1 MAGTTITPDQDAIFS
16 EIDIA
21 APADR
26 VFQGIGD
33 AETVRRRHP
42 EFDVFEM
49 DLRVGG
55 KWRPHLRKA
64 KPYRGVDV
72 IRHDGE
78 VLEIDP
84 PRLLVYTWF
93 ANFHSDPKHRSL
105 VRWELTPTKSGTHV
119 KMTHSELEAPQDYAG
134 GTADGRGCSRKSRP
148 LRRASGENRNDH
160 NHRYPRSGCHRQ

>member
-1 MAGTTITPDQDAIFS
+1 MATTSVTADQNTIIS

-26 VFQGIGD
+26 VFKAICD
-33 AETVRRRHP
+33 AETVRRCHP

-49 DLRVGG
+49 DLRIGG
-55 KWRPHLRKA
+55 KWRMELRMPQPH
-64 KPYRGVDV
+64 RGVEV

-93 ANFHSDPKHRSL
+93 ANFHKDPKHRST

-119 KMTHSELEAPQDYAG
+119 KVVHSGLATEPEARADYAG
-134 GTADGRGCSRKSRP
+134 GWPGVLEQIKKFA
-148 LRRASGENRNDH
+148 E
-160 NHRYPRSGCHRQ
+160 Q

>member
-1 MAGTTITPDQDAIFS
+1 MATTIVTPDQDAIVS

-26 VFQGIGD
+26 VFRGICD

-55 KWRPHLRKA
+55 KWRLHLRMP

-72 IRHDGE
+72 IRHHGE

-93 ANFHSDPKHRSL
+93 ANFHTDPKHRSM

-119 KMTHSELEAPQDYAG
+119 KMTHSGLATEPEARQDYAG
-134 GTADGRGCSRKSRP
+134 GWPGVLEEIKKFAESE
-148 LRRASGENRNDH
+148 SGE
-160 NHRYPRSGCHRQ
+160 PK